1 MSQTRTKIATKGLTK
16 MDYDNKNT
24 GAAFLKENVNPKAP
38 KWSGPLNVD
47 GKEWQVSIW
56 EKTSRSGLDFL
67 SLKVELPRPKGDG
80 YKPKFSQDDD
90 SGIPF

>member
-1 MSQTRTKIATKGLTK
+1 MKTKRNAALGLTK

-47 GKEWQVSIW
+47 GKDWQVSIW

-67 SLKVELPRPKGDG
+67 SLKVEPPRPKGEG
-80 YKPKFSQDDD
+80 YKPKQSQSEDNDP
-90 SGIPF
+90 IPF